1 MKKHK
6 HAEIIKAWADGAE
19 IEYRHGH
26 MDGWNSLEVCP
37 KWFDFVEYRIKP
49 AEPKMEKRLAWLD
62 DCGYVRLF
70 HENMTKQLTNGAV
83 MFRLP
88 HLDCEVEVKE

>member
-1 MKKHK
+1 MKHK
-6 HAEIIKAWADGAE
+6 HAELIIAWANGAE
-19 IEYRHGH
+19 IEWFQ
-26 MDGWNSLEVCP
+26 DPGWEVISKP
-37 KWFDFVEYRIKP
+37 SWGNDREYRIKP

-70 HENMTKQLTNGAV
+70 NESMTKQLTNSAV